1 MTSWG
6 TLVPGHDLNA
16 VAFYIDFPDITNPS
30 VPSPT
35 SPNGWTAWNLDWG
48 ALFDFSWFD
57 SADIACYP
65 YIPGKSPS
73 DKFFGVVAITGDR
86 PPGPYAED
94 DTMMFSSMEA
104 SGLVTIVSFYDM
116 DEDVEKI
123 SCDIDQSIAQYY
135 WVCEYVSETDP
146 TDDGSM
152 FIKAPVFDGTD
163 DWWLGASGFPGF
175 LFAGV
180 YNPNMIAAD
189 GSVYIVGETAEN
201 DIVCLYSSNAGS
213 SFMSSDVTDTVE
225 SESYPTVAIVEDEVV
240 CSYIRDGDLYVSIS
254 ADGGQTW
261 TETVD
266 PVNDET
272 GTVVDQYCSAGMD
285 GPYAAWTDERND
297 PTEIY
302 FDCTVAPPK
311 RPILEITGVKG
322 RLGVSATVKNTGDAA
337 ATNVVWNITV
347 TGGLLGFINKASGG
361 SIPSLAVDAES
372 VLKTGI
378 FFGLGKIVVEV
389 TATCDEGS
397 SDSETKTGVQII
409 IFTMVS

>member
-1 MTSWG
+1 
-6 TLVPGHDLNA
+6 
-16 VAFYIDFPDITNPS
+16 
-30 VPSPT
+30 
-35 SPNGWTAWNLDWG
+35 
-48 ALFDFSWFD
+48 
-57 SADIACYP
+57 
-65 YIPGKSPS
+65 
-73 DKFFGVVAITGDR
+73 
-86 PPGPYAED
+86 
-94 DTMMFSSMEA
+94 
-104 SGLVTIVSFYDM
+104 
-116 DEDVEKI
+116 
-123 SCDIDQSIAQYY
+123 
-135 WVCEYVSETDP
+135 
-146 TDDGSM
+146 
-152 FIKAPVFDGTD
+152 
-163 DWWLGASGFPGF
+163 
-175 LFAGV
+175 
-180 YNPNMIAAD
+180 MIAAD

-201 DIVCLYSSNAGS
+201 DIVCLYSSNAGAN
-213 SFMSSDVTDTVE
+213 FESSDVTDTVE